1 MHKLKKVFSILRDH
15 YRSLP
20 FLEFIRFL
28 RNSLFKNEKILIY
41 CKSFEGLGAV
51 DEKTSNI
58 TIAKGGI
65 SDLEAGRKRLERV
78 PWEFQCDLYDGVRD
92 FFLYKEKGNIGHISW
107 VYHKND
113 PNRILRLGE
122 KECEVKFCL
131 TFPEYRGKGLYPAAL
146 QTIQRYLRERGYRRC
161 FICVKDDNAQSIR
174 GIEKAGFR
182 FAGTTHVRMAFGFQ
196 ISSRY
201 DTKHFKDVESN

>member
-15 YRSLP
+15 YHSLP

-41 CKSFEGLGAV
+41 CKSFKGLDAV
-51 DEKTSNI
+51 NEKASNI
-58 TIAKGGI
+58 TLVKGEI
-65 SDLEAGRKRLERV
+65 SDLETGETLERF
-78 PWEFQCDLYDGVRD
+78 PGIQCDLYDGVRD

-131 TFPEYRGKGLYPAAL
+131 TFPEYRGKGLYPAVL

-161 FICVKDDNAQSIR
+161 FICVKDDNTASIR

-182 FAGTTHVRMAFGFQ
+182 IAGTTYVRKAFGLQ
-196 ISSRY
+196 ISSRR
-201 DTKHFKDVESN
+201 DTKHFKDIEGN